1 MLPSARD
8 NEGHCQWVLS
18 GCSVIY
24 RPPRMARMSGL
35 CAGVVIVLIDS
46 FLPSRGGDE
55 KGGTTTC
62 IRIFTCCR
70 DQTQCTYYIYSH
82 TRSFPNRATRNPTFN
97 TKDSSSSIVHI
108 VHNTLQ
114 IQIQSPPRLITSL
127 FLTSRRLLYP
137 FPS

>member
-1 MLPSARD
+1 MLPSACD
-8 NEGHCQWVLS
+8 NEGHYQWVLS

-46 FLPSRGGDE
+46 FLPLRGGDE

-62 IRIFTCCR
+62 IRIFTCRR
-70 DQTQCTYYIYSH
+70 DQTQCTTYIRTHEISQTVRH
-82 TRSFPNRATRNPTFN
+82 ATQRSTQR
-97 TKDSSSSIVHI
+97 DSSSSIVHI
-108 VHNTLQ
+108 VHDTLQ